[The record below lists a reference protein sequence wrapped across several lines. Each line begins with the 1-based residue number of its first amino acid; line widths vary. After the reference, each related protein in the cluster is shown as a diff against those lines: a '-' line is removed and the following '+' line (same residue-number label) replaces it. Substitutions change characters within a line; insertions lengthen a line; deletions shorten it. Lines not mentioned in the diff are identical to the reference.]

1 MDRGKLVSFVF
12 KITLLNVKLC
22 LEGLDENEEIET
34 VLLSCKSGWHK
45 VIRSFPMLQVK
56 SSVSLILM
64 SKVLSGS
71 NLQLVL

>member
-1 MDRGKLVSFVF
+1 MK
-12 KITLLNVKLC
+12 
-22 LEGLDENEEIET
+22 NEEIET

-71 NLQLVL
+71 KLQLVL